1 MLKQPTIPEELVSRP
16 IQTEHRSWRRFREW
30 TGRNV
35 TLMLLLLWALVSWF
49 PLYWMVLTSFKK
61 GQQAQALPPGLWVT
75 EPTLESYQTV
85 LSSSYPVLR
94 WLANSLF
101 VSVTVTVLGL
111 LLCAAAGY
119 AFARKR
125 FRGRDIIFWLVL
137 STMMLP
143 GFSRLIPAFMLTL
156 LLNMHDTYWV
166 MILPGL
172 ASPFAVFLIRQFM
185 LTLPSELFDQAR
197 IDGAGELRL
206 WWQIALPLTK
216 PALAA
221 LGTFTFVATWND
233 FVWPLAVINKMDLMP
248 IQVGVTMLRGMVRS
262 GRNDYPIAMASG
274 VLMAVPPV
282 IIFFLFQ
289 QYFIRGLTIGALKG

>member
-16 IQTEHRSWRRFREW
+16 TRTEHRSWRRFREG
-30 TGRNV
+30 TGRSV
-35 TLMLLLLWALVSWF
+35 TLLLLLFWALISWF

-61 GQQAQALPPGLWVT
+61 GQQAQALPPGLWLT
-75 EPTLESYQTV
+75 EPTLESYQQV
-85 LSSSYPVLR
+85 LSSTFPVLR

-125 FRGRDIIFWLVL
+125 FRGRDIIFWMVL

>member
-16 IQTEHRSWRRFREW
+16 IQTEHHSWRRFREW

-35 TLMLLLLWALVSWF
+35 TLTLLLLWALVSWF

-61 GQQAQALPPGLWVT
+61 GQQAQALPPGLWLK
-75 EPTLESYQTV
+75 EPTLESYQQV

-94 WLANSLF
+94 WLANSLV

-125 FRGRDIIFWLVL
+125 FRGRDIIFWMVL

>member
-1 MLKQPTIPEELVSRP
+1 MLKQPTIPEELVSPP

-35 TLMLLLLWALVSWF
+35 TLILLLLWALISWF

-61 GQQAQALPPGLWVT
+61 GQQAQALPPGLWLT

-94 WLANSLF
+94 WLANSLV

-125 FRGRDIIFWLVL
+125 FRGRDIIFWMVL

-233 FVWPLAVINKMDLMP
+233 FVWPLAVINKMELMP

>member
-16 IQTEHRSWRRFREW
+16 IQTEHRSWRRFREG
-30 TGRNV
+30 TGRSV
-35 TLMLLLLWALVSWF
+35 TLLLLLFWALISWF

-61 GQQAQALPPGLWVT
+61 GQQAQALPPGLWLT
-75 EPTLESYQTV
+75 EPTLESYQKV
-85 LSSSYPVLR
+85 LSSAFPVLR

-101 VSVTVTVLGL
+101 VSVTVTVVGL

-125 FRGRDIIFWLVL
+125 FRGRDIIFWMVL

-156 LLNMHDTYWV
+156 LLSLHDTYWV

-172 ASPFAVFLIRQFM
+172 ASPYAVFLIRQFM

-233 FVWPLAVINKMDLMP
+233 FVWPLAVINKMELMP

>member
-16 IQTEHRSWRRFREW
+16 TRTEHRSWRRFREW

-35 TLMLLLLWALVSWF
+35 TLTLLLLWALVSWF

>member
-1 MLKQPTIPEELVSRP
+1 
-16 IQTEHRSWRRFREW
+16 
-30 TGRNV
+30 
-35 TLMLLLLWALVSWF
+35 
-49 PLYWMVLTSFKK
+49 MVLTSFKK
-61 GQQAQALPPGLWVT
+61 GQQAQALPPGLWLK
-75 EPTLESYQTV
+75 EPTLESYQHV
-85 LSSSYPVLR
+85 LSSTFPVLR

-101 VSVTVTVLGL
+101 VSVTVTVFGL

-125 FRGRDIIFWLVL
+125 FRGRDIIFWMVL

-156 LLNMHDTYWV
+156 LLNLHDTYWV

-172 ASPFAVFLIRQFM
+172 ASPYAVFLIRQFM

-197 IDGAGELRL
+197 IDGAGEIRL

-233 FVWPLAVINKMDLMP
+233 FVWPLAVINDLKLMP
-248 IQVGVTMLRGMVRS
+248 IQVGVTLLRGMERT

>member
-16 IQTEHRSWRRFREW
+16 TRTEPRSWRRFREG
-30 TGRNV
+30 TGRSV
-35 TLMLLLLWALVSWF
+35 TLLLLLFWALISWF

>member
-1 MLKQPTIPEELVSRP
+1 MLKQPTIPEELVSHP

-94 WLANSLF
+94 WLANSLV